1 MAKDESNAGPQET
14 SPIDGYLHDL
24 HAALKGNFDGSVADY
39 IPELSRADPAD
50 LGICI
55 ATVDGKLYRA
65 GSSDTPFTIQ
75 SMSKPLSYGYAL
87 REYAPETVLAHVG
100 VEPTGEAFNSI
111 VLDDVH
117 NRPFNPMVN
126 AGAIAITELIK
137 GEDVAAREDE
147 VLRLFSAMAGR
158 ALTFDEDVY
167 ASELATGHRNR
178 AIAYMMLNSGM
189 ISSDPEEILR
199 LYFKQ
204 CAVLVT
210 CADMAV
216 MAATLANGGTNPVT
230 GEEVFEP
237 GHVRDILTL
246 MSTCGMYN
254 YAGQWAF
261 EVGIPAK
268 SGVAG
273 GIFAVIP
280 GQAGIAVYSPL
291 LDTHGNSI
299 RGVEV
304 CKAISR
310 EFSLHS
316 FSDHT
321 NVSTAIR
328 REGRGSKMRS
338 KRLRSSAE
346 LELLNREGDRMAV
359 IEVQGALY
367 FGSTELLIRRISN
380 LTRDVQDMIVDF
392 KRVSFADGPARR
404 LIVQT
409 VMGFPYDPATLT
421 FTGISEDGPLAALR
435 ADLEALTSTNL
446 RFAADNDEALEACE
460 NSLLETFFDETDRT
474 RFALSRLDLFAG
486 MRREDLQELEQVV
499 VSYQHDAGT
508 QILRE
513 GDPAA
518 MFYVVARGSVSI
530 SVSKPDGARRRLAA
544 AGPGQSFGEMALVD
558 GGKRTADVFA
568 EQTTICYGF
577 PVEAVHELSKRRP
590 DLMPTILANMV
601 RNLTHRLGQ
610 ANTEI
615 RALM

>member
-1 MAKDESNAGPQET
+1 MAKDDGNAAT
-14 SPIDGYLHDL
+14 HRVFPIDGYLRDL
-24 HAALKGNFDGSVADY
+24 HAAIKDNFEGAVADY
-39 IPELSRADPAD
+39 IPELTRADPAD
-50 LGICI
+50 LGICL

-65 GSSDTPFTIQ
+65 GASDTPFTIQ
-75 SMSKPLSYGYAL
+75 SMSKPISYGYAL
-87 REYAPETVLAHVG
+87 REYPPETVLAHVG

-111 VLDDVH
+111 VLDEVH

-126 AGAIAITELIK
+126 AGAIATTELIK
-137 GEDVAAREDE
+137 GADAPAREAE
-147 VLRLFSAMAGR
+147 ILRLFSAMAGR
-158 ALTFDEDVY
+158 PLTFDEQVY

-189 ISSDPEEILR
+189 ISSDPEEVLS

-210 CADMAV
+210 CEDMAV

-230 GEEVFEP
+230 GEKVFEP
-237 GHVRDILTL
+237 DHVRDILTL

-291 LDTHGNSI
+291 LDGHGNSI

-328 REGRGSKMRS
+328 REGRGSEMRS
-338 KRLRSSAE
+338 KRLRSGAE
-346 LELLNREGDRMAV
+346 QELLSREGDRIAV

-380 LTRDVQDMIVDF
+380 LTSDVQDLIVDF

-409 VMGFPYDPATLT
+409 VMGFPFETATLT
-421 FTGISEDGPLAALR
+421 FTGISEGGPLAALR
-435 ADLEALTSTNL
+435 EDLAALTPKGL
-446 RFAADNDEALEACE
+446 RFAVDNDAALEACE
-460 NSLLETFFDETDRT
+460 ETLLETFIDDTDQT
-474 RFALSRLDLFAG
+474 RFALSRLDLFSG
-486 MRREDLQELEQVV
+486 MQREDLQELEQVV
-499 VSYQHDAGT
+499 VSFQHDAGT

-530 SVSKPDGARRRLAA
+530 SVAKPDGTRRRLAA

-577 PVEAVHELSKRRP
+577 PVDAVNEISQRRP
-590 DLMPTILANMV
+590 NLMPTILANMV

>member
-24 HAALKGNFDGSVADY
+24 HAALKGNFDGAVADY

-137 GEDVAAREDE
+137 GEDAAAREDE

-346 LELLNREGDRMAV
+346 LELLNREGDRIAV

-380 LTRDVQDMIVDF
+380 LTSDVQDMIVEF

-409 VMGFPYDPATLT
+409 VMGFPFDPATLT

-460 NSLLETFFDETDRT
+460 NSLLETFFDVTDRT

-499 VSYQHDAGT
+499 VSYQIDAGK

-530 SVSKPDGARRRLAA
+530 SVSKPDGTRRRLAA